1 MHFTCAFHLCIS
13 SAIIA
18 LTKAKVWE
26 WLLTQK
32 KCNISVLTEKKSL
45 PFHYVDQNENIC
57 LIVLTRMKNNSFIV
71 LAENNSDRIIVE
83 KKSNSWTVLAS

>member
-1 MHFTCAFHLCIS
+1 M
-13 SAIIA
+13 
-18 LTKAKVWE
+18 
-26 WLLTQK
+26 
-32 KCNISVLTEKKSL
+32 LTEKKSL